1 MTYLEEKSP
10 IFVRG
15 LSRSGG
21 TLLVTLLDSH
31 PLVSMSY
38 ELYPT
43 VFDASLSRKYS
54 LELAKALGKG
64 KFKKSLT
71 EKSAPGFT
79 KFILRAERGGINN
92 KKLAELMETHLINHI
107 DFQSEISKYEFI
119 AMCCKHKMYKEE
131 KLYWGSKCTNSY
143 DDYLAIW
150 PNSRFVN
157 IIRDGRDVLASQLN
171 TGDFKNSPSALGKSW
186 VSTHRKFRKLM
197 THNPEQAFEIK
208 YEALTSNPD
217 KELRLLM
224 EKLKLPFNDRLLNHN
239 SCDLTLFKSHHM
251 SLDAIKKPINES
263 KIGRWKNDLSEQQL
277 NEFISEARDGLIEF
291 GYDV

>member
-1 MTYLEEKSP
+1 MTCSNEESP

-31 PLVSMSY
+31 PQVSMSY

-43 VFDASLSRKYS
+43 VFDTSLTREYS
-54 LELAKALGKG
+54 LELARLLAKG

-71 EKSAPGFT
+71 DKIAPGFT
-79 KFILRAERGGINN
+79 KFILRAERGGIQN
-92 KKLAELMETHLINHI
+92 KKLAELITTHLNHHD
-107 DFQSEISKYEFI
+107 DFQSRDSKYEFI
-119 AMCCKHKMYKEE
+119 AMCCKYKMQHEG

-143 DDYLAIW
+143 DEYLQIW
-150 PNSRFVN
+150 PKSRFVN

-171 TGDFKNSPSALGKSW
+171 TGDFKNTPSSLGKSW
-186 VSTHRKFRKLM
+186 VSTHRRFRELM
-197 THNPEQAFEIK
+197 KHYPEQAFEIK
-208 YEALTSNPD
+208 YEDLTANPE
-217 KELRLLM
+217 KELRVLM
-224 EKLKLPFNDRLLNHN
+224 EKLKLPFDDRLLNHN

-251 SLDAIKKPINES
+251 SLDAIRKPINES
-263 KIGRWKNDLSEQQL
+263 KIGRWKKDLSKQQL
-277 NEFISEARDGLIEF
+277 DEFLSEAKDGLLEF